1 MALTPS
7 VVLRIVSDT
16 FTIRGIPRLSRG
28 PRFLRGLWFCFL
40 VSMTTGL
47 CLTTYYLVQDYLQYQ
62 VAVNV
67 HMALDAQSPFP
78 ALTVCHHHPFSSRA
92 YELWRNHAV
101 MSPTDFNRQMRNLT
115 QRFLDENQLDAATA
129 MYNYDSISIY
139 YQNIL
144 PEDAFRLGHNSSI
157 FLNCMWRNGQHMQVE
172 DNCLNLEGI
181 RVRRFSHHIYFN
193 CHTFEP
199 INDTFSNSTETLAL
213 IVSLGPKPNY
223 DKQEQAFLVDLFE
236 MARGLRVVV
245 HEPGTYPNLEK
256 EGLHV
261 EPGKLN
267 EINYQPVLWERLN
280 TPPHPCRS
288 KKQDQSVEKA
298 RIILANMTPST
309 DPTYAYA
316 YMDLDVPYRYTQ
328 SQCILLHQQM
338 DIMKK
343 CHCQYIFNPRPAHP
357 YHHTPYCGSILKDE
371 TSVPEDQRKNI
382 SCVQELL
389 ESDQKQA
396 YETTVCYPRCN
407 HYNYE
412 STISV
417 TTWRAVDWQ
426 LHWLRHLNRAFKR
439 MEQERDATKEQWD
452 RAQSKGYKDW
462 LEYFQKENLTSIPE
476 NAIKDL
482 NLQGNNFAYVVLKR
496 RSGDVRVNREK
507 LVLSI
512 SVLLS
517 RIGGLCSLT
526 IGLTAGFAVEII
538 EFAYVLC
545 TQRESKNTNGRLDCT
560 DRDQEY
566 GLNCSETLLNK
577 QTNAAPTIV
586 SVSSGDSGG
595 GSGGMIEVNPNMRF
609 SFHHH
614 SETCT

>member
-1 MALTPS
+1 MWLCFASRQANEETNDVIPIRTGANKGIIRGQFIFLRSAFGALTHSSFLFP
-7 VVLRIVSDT
+7 I
-16 FTIRGIPRLSRG
+16 LSR
-28 PRFLRGLWFCFL
+28 P
-40 VSMTTGL
+40 
-47 CLTTYYLVQDYLQYQ
+47 
-62 VAVNV
+62 AVV
-67 HMALDAQSPFP
+67 
-78 ALTVCHHHPFSSRA
+78 
-92 YELWRNHAV
+92 NH
-101 MSPTDFNRQMRNLT
+101 
-115 QRFLDENQLDAATA
+115 
-129 MYNYDSISIY
+129 
-139 YQNIL
+139 
-144 PEDAFRLGHNSSI
+144 G
-157 FLNCMWRNGQHMQVE
+157 
-172 DNCLNLEGI
+172 
-181 RVRRFSHHIYFN
+181 
-193 CHTFEP
+193 
-199 INDTFSNSTETLAL
+199 
-213 IVSLGPKPNY
+213 
-223 DKQEQAFLVDLFE
+223 
-236 MARGLRVVV
+236 RVVV

-462 LEYFQKENLTSIPE
+462 LEYFQKENLTS
-476 NAIKDL
+476 
-482 NLQGNNFAYVVLKR
+482 
-496 RSGDVRVNREK
+496 VRFV
-507 LVLSI
+507 
-512 SVLLS
+512 
-517 RIGGLCSLT
+517 
-526 IGLTAGFAVEII
+526 
-538 EFAYVLC
+538 
-545 TQRESKNTNGRLDCT
+545 
-560 DRDQEY
+560 
-566 GLNCSETLLNK
+566 
-577 QTNAAPTIV
+577 
-586 SVSSGDSGG
+586 
-595 GSGGMIEVNPNMRF
+595 
-609 SFHHH
+609 
-614 SETCT
+614 